1 MNKAEILNDDK
12 NNNSRNLWKQ
22 GEIFDTIS
30 NDKIN
35 KFFESYKQFDELGL
49 CVTKGKSSLIYSE
62 HVLLDWEVS
71 WKLYSDFYDA
81 FLDSIKSIVGEN
93 LFIRMW
99 TFFEEK
105 NYLLSN
111 EHKRFDSDPY
121 LDDKFQVILLWD
133 DTVAQ
138 FIERRN
144 TFNNVEFHYIVYPN
158 RIFRFIDNLCKQHN
172 IKI

>member
-1 MNKAEILNDDK
+1 MDKLEIF
-12 NNNSRNLWKQ
+12 NSELYNQKVWKQ
-22 GEIFDTIS
+22 DEVFDTIS
-30 NDKIN
+30 NDKIDN
-35 KFFESYKQFDELGL
+35 FFENYKQFDELGL
-49 CVTKGKSSLIYSE
+49 CVIKEKSSLIYSG
-62 HVLLDWEVS
+62 HVLLDWKVS

-81 FLDSIKSIVGEN
+81 FLDSIKSIVGED

-105 NYLLSN
+105 YYLLSN
-111 EHKRFDSDPY
+111 EHKKSDSDPY

-158 RIFRFIDNLCKQHN
+158 RIFKFVRELLNR
-172 IKI
+172 

>member
-1 MNKAEILNDDK
+1 MNKLENF
-12 NNNSRNLWKQ
+12 NSGIDNQKIWKQ
-22 GEIFDTIS
+22 DEIFDTIS

-49 CVTKGKSSLIYSE
+49 CVTKEKSSLIYSE
-62 HVLLDWEVS
+62 HILLDWEVS
-71 WKLYSDFYDA
+71 WKLYSDFYDT
-81 FLDSIKSIVGEN
+81 FLDSIKSIVGED
-93 LFIRMW
+93 LFIRLW

-105 NYLLSN
+105 DYLLSN
-111 EHKRFDSDPY
+111 EHKKSDSDPY

-144 TFNNVEFHYIVYPN
+144 TYNNVEFHYIVYPN
-158 RIFRFIDNLCKQHN
+158 RIFSFIDNLCKQHN

>member
-1 MNKAEILNDDK
+1 MNNIDKFND
-12 NNNSRNLWKQ
+12 NTNNSRNIWKQ
-22 GEIFDTIS
+22 DEIFDTIS
-30 NDKIN
+30 NDKID
-35 KFFESYKQFDELGL
+35 KFFENYQQFDELGL
-49 CVTKGKSSLIYSE
+49 YVTKEKSSLIYSG

-71 WKLYSDFYDA
+71 GKLYSDFYDA
-81 FLDSIKSIVGEN
+81 FLSSIKSIVGED

-105 NYLLSN
+105 DYLLSN

-121 LDDKFQVILLWD
+121 LDDKFQTILLWD
-133 DTVAQ
+133 DTIAQ

-158 RIFRFIDNLCKQHN
+158 RIFKFIDKLCKEYN